1 MIRCSMVIALSLVS
15 LTVFAQETPQPPN
28 PAPDIP
34 EAIRAELDVPYAGT
48 ENPRQRLDIYFPKQ
62 PSTEHPLPVVLI
74 IHGTFQNASKRAG
87 LGFATDFA
95 SSGDYAAISIGY
107 RLSDEAKWPA
117 QIHDCKAAIRWVRA
131 NAKKYNLDG
140 EHIGVIGPSGG
151 GHLAALVGTTGG
163 VTELEGTLGEHLK
176 VSSRVTC
183 VVDLFGP
190 TDLLTLGGNHNR
202 ANSPESRLIG
212 GPLQEKRELA
222 RQASPTTYV
231 TGDDPPFL
239 MIHGT
244 KDPNVPFAQSEVLAL
259 ALENAGASAILI
271 PVEGGVHGN
280 FRNPEVGVR
289 YHAFF
294 DKHLRRLDVEVSSDP
309 IRLATP

>member
-1 MIRCSMVIALSLVS
+1 M
-15 LTVFAQETPQPPN
+15 PN
-28 PAPDIP
+28 PAPPAP
-34 EAIRAELDVPYAGT
+34 ELPEGIRAELDLPFAGT
-48 ENPRQRLDIYFPKQ
+48 DNPRQRLDVYLPKQ
-62 PSTEHPLPVVLI
+62 PSTEHPLPVIVI
-74 IHGTFQNASKRAG
+74 IHGAFQNANKRTG
-87 LGFATDFA
+87 LGFASDFV

-117 QIHDCKAAIRWVRA
+117 QIHDCKAAIRWIRA
-131 NAKKYNLDG
+131 NANKYNLDG
-140 EHIGVIGPSGG
+140 NAISVIGPSAG
-151 GHLAALVGTTGG
+151 GHLAALLGTTGG
-163 VTELEGTLGEHLK
+163 VATLEGTLGEHLK

-212 GPLQEKRELA
+212 GPLQEKQDLA

-239 MIHGT
+239 TIHGT
-244 KDPNVPFAQSEVLAL
+244 KDPNVPFAQSEMLAL
-259 ALENAGASAILI
+259 ALENAGATAILV
-271 PVEGGVHGN
+271 PVEGGLHGN
-280 FRNPEVGVR
+280 FRNAEVQRR

-294 DKHLRRLDVEVSSDP
+294 DKHLRSLAVEVSTGP
-309 IRLATP
+309 ILLTP